1 VQSCLRDRNSAVQSG
16 QVTDPL
22 TAELAYV
29 EARAT
34 RARAVGLALV
44 VPLRLAGTADLG
56 GAVAVL
62 LIGRD
67 HLLTYFVP
75 AYVLVLVLG
84 VAWYRDYARRHG
96 VWLPVRPWVLIIV
109 PTLVASATLSRLGF
123 ALDRPLLQVVGPG
136 LANAAAVAVTG
147 GWLRSS
153 RLVFTG
159 LAMAL
164 ATGVAAALSTG
175 DRAVSLE
182 LLAYG
187 LLLWNASRGSR

>member
-1 VQSCLRDRNSAVQSG
+1 VA
-16 QVTDPL
+16 DPL

-34 RARAVGLALV
+34 RARAVGHALV
-44 VPLRLAGTADLG
+44 VPLRLAGAADVG
-56 GAVAVL
+56 GAIAVL

-67 HLLTYFVP
+67 HLLSYFGP
-75 AYVLVLVLG
+75 AYLLVLVLG
-84 VAWYRDYARRHG
+84 AAWYRHYARRHG
-96 VWLPVRPWVLIIV
+96 VWLPVRPWVVIIV
-109 PTLVASATLSRLGF
+109 PTLAASATLSRLGF
-123 ALDRPLLQVVGPG
+123 VLDQPLLQVVGPG
-136 LANAAAVAVTG
+136 LGNAVAVAVTG
-147 GWLRSS
+147 GWLRSA

-159 LAMAL
+159 LAMVI